1 MSKGQAPRVCTLVL
15 YISPVTHSPWAVPIV
30 PVLKKNGKVRICGDY
45 KLTINQAAP
54 TEMYPLPLIDEL
66 LAAMSGGKYFSKLDL
81 QNAYLQLPL
90 DTASKQY
97 LTINTHRGLFQYN
110 HLPFEGALA
119 PAIFQRHMEVFLQGF
134 DGVRVYLGEVL
145 QCLQQAG
152 MRFNKQK
159 CSFPS
164 P

>member
-1 MSKGQAPRVCTLVL
+1 MSTTSRYALQQAEMFFSFALALSTSDMWLMRMVYTQQRKKSRPSKRFIGTK
-15 YISPVTHSPWAVPIV
+15 SPLPKSPWFKFKEVQRD
-30 PVLKKNGKVRICGDY
+30 KV
-45 KLTINQAAP
+45 
-54 TEMYPLPLIDEL
+54 
-66 LAAMSGGKYFSKLDL
+66 
-81 QNAYLQLPL
+81 
-90 DTASKQY
+90 
-97 LTINTHRGLFQYN
+97 TINTHRGLFQYN

-119 PAIFQRHMEVFLQGF
+119 PAIFQRHMEVFLQGL

-145 QCLQQAG
+145 QHLQQAG